1 MHFELGLH
9 DACAMDDHQGLKLM
23 TQRNGTK
30 MVNLAF
36 YFKLIETLSD
46 QILLGLFLS
55 LVILLRGVMT

>member
-9 DACAMDDHQGLKLM
+9 DAYAMDDHQGLKLM

-30 MVNLAF
+30 TVNLAF